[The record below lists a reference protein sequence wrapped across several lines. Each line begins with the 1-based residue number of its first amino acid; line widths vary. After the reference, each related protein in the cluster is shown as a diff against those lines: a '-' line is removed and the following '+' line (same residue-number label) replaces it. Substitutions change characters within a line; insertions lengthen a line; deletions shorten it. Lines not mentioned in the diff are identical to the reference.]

1 MAMLLTEESA
11 EKFLKDKH
19 YKNLKFLGKGA
30 FNMVFKGENS
40 AGDEVAVKLVSD
52 TDEGAMKREA
62 KSIEDIKKLK
72 KADQKYKSFSE
83 ELAAAVKKNADYRKH
98 VINPVL
104 KSKSDREISVNLMN
118 ELINETKSEKKK
130 KQLTDWQDKQIKS
143 PYKAETYLFEAKLL
157 GSDLEKFT
165 PGNEL
170 EDFFPLV
177 KKVARGIFK
186 TLKTLHDK
194 KVAHLDIKSDNVF
207 ASDGKVL
214 PKFKLG
220 DYGTAVDGK
229 KEDYDLSTN
238 GDLLLRLIPGFP
250 TDYKT
255 NRPSI
260 EELKKVDIYCSGIT
274 ILEFFARRYN
284 ESETGKQNSGAFE
297 LPHGKSYSKD
307 EFKKA
312 KSTFK
317 ELMDKGNIKGD
328 SRTVQNFWELIVKTT
343 DDDPSKR
350 WTVDQALACQFCAKP
365 PKS

>member
-1 MAMLLTEESA
+1 MLLTENSA
-11 EKFLKDKH
+11 KKFLEEKN

-72 KADQKYKSFSE
+72 TPDQRYKNFSE
-83 ELAAAVKKNADYRKH
+83 ELAAAVQKNASYRKH

-104 KSKSDREISVNLMN
+104 KSKEDRKIDANLVE
-118 ELINETKSEKKK
+118 ELINEAKSEKKK
-130 KQLTDWQDKQIKS
+130 KQLNDWKNEQS
-143 PYKAETYLFEAKLL
+143 ETPYKAKTYLFEAKLL

-165 PGNEL
+165 NGNASES
-170 EDFFPLV
+170 FFPLV

-194 KVAHLDIKSDNVF
+194 DIAHLDVKSDNVF
-207 ASDGKVL
+207 ASEGKVL

-229 KEDYDLSTN
+229 VDYDLSTN
-238 GDLLLRLIPGFP
+238 GDLLLKLIPGFP
-250 TDYKT
+250 SNYKT
-255 NRPSI
+255 NKPSI
-260 EELKKVDIYCSGIT
+260 DELKKVDIYCSGIT

-284 ESETGKQNSGAFE
+284 ESETGKQNSGSFN
-297 LPHGKSYSKD
+297 LPKGKSYGKA
-307 EFKKA
+307 EFKTA
-312 KSTFK
+312 KNTF
-317 ELMDKGNIKGD
+317 ENLMKNGKIKGD
-328 SRTVQNFWELIVKTT
+328 SNTVKDFWDLIVNTT
-343 DDDPSKR
+343 DDVPEKR
-350 WTVDQALACQFCAKP
+350 WTVDQALACNFCS
-365 PKS
+365 KSK